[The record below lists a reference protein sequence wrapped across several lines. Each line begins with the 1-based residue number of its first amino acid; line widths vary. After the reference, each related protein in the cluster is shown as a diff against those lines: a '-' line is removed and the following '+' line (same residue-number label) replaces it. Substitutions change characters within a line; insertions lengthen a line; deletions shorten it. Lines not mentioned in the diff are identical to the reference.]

1 MCNLFFV
8 CAYAIR
14 SKICIFAF
22 SKTEPV
28 AAKRAEKQKGQA
40 DNGDNV
46 YSEKTKDTPL
56 MRQYAEMKKKF
67 PDAMLLY
74 RVGDFY
80 ETFSSDAVKC
90 SNILG
95 ITLTRKASGN
105 STYTELAGFP
115 YHALE
120 QYLPR
125 LVRAG
130 QRVAICEQL
139 EDPKTTKGLVKRG
152 ITELVTPGVSYNDMV
167 LEVKENNFLCGLHL
181 DDKIHG
187 VSFLDVSTGE
197 FFVAQGDISYID
209 KLMQNFHPTEVVLQR
224 KRLQQFLDL
233 FPEKYYTNTFDD
245 WVFTSDFANELLMK
259 QFGTTSL
266 KGFGVENLTA
276 GVIAAG
282 AALYYLQDTQH
293 DRTQHICKLTRV
305 EEDRYVWLDK
315 FTIRN
320 LELVHSPND
329 NAKTLIDVIDQTATP
344 MGSRLLRRWVVMP
357 LKERAM
363 IEQRLAV
370 VDQLVRNGEVADRLR
385 QHIRGIGDLE
395 RLISKVAVRRINP
408 RELLQLKRSLAEIE
422 LVKQLCST
430 LSDPSLQRFG
440 EQLNCCQSVCDL
452 IERQI
457 SEDAPVKVDKG
468 YVIASGVNEELD
480 ELRSLAGSGKDY
492 LMNLQQRESE
502 RTGIPSLKVS
512 FNSVFGYYLEVT
524 NTHRDKVPPEWVR
537 RQTLTNAERYITPEL
552 KAYEEK
558 ILGAEERM
566 QVIEGQLY
574 EQLLQT
580 LTDYVQPIQ
589 YNAQLIAQLDCLQGF
604 AAVSLANGYCRPTLT
619 DDAVI
624 DIKEGRHPVIETQLP
639 LGEQYISNNVYLD
652 SETQQIMIITG
663 PNMSGKSALLRQT
676 ALIVLLAQMGCYC
689 PAKQASIGLVDKI
702 FTRVGASDNISSGES
717 TFMVEMN
724 ETASIL
730 NNVSDRSLVL
740 LDEIGRGTS
749 TYDGISI
756 AWAITEYLHD
766 NKKMRPKVMFATHY
780 HELIEMADRY
790 ERIQNYHIS
799 VKEVGN
805 KVIFLRKLEMGGS
818 EHSFGIHVARMAG
831 MPPQVLKRAHAMLEI
846 LESKSEKIPDK
857 KNAKKPKFDSGN
869 FNDSGFQLSFIQLDD
884 PTLLEIRDKLIDID
898 IDTLTPIE
906 ALLKLNEIKKIVK
919 KK

>member
-1 MCNLFFV
+1 M
-8 CAYAIR
+8 
-14 SKICIFAF
+14 
-22 SKTEPV
+22 
-28 AAKRAEKQKGQA
+28 AAKDAK
-40 DNGDNV
+40 
-46 YSEKTKDTPL
+46 SEKNTPL
-56 MRQYAEMKKKF
+56 MRQYLEMKKKF
-67 PDAMLLY
+67 PDAMLLF

-80 ETFSSDAVKC
+80 ETYGSDAVK
-90 SNILG
+90 SAGILG
-95 ITLTRKASGN
+95 ITLTRKSNGSA
-105 STYTELAGFP
+105 TYTEMAGFP

-139 EDPKTTKGLVKRG
+139 EDPKAAKGLVKRG

-181 DDKIHG
+181 TDKISG

-197 FFVAQGDISYID
+197 FYVAQGDIHYID
-209 KLMQNFHPTEVVLQR
+209 KLLQNFHPTEVVLQR
-224 KRLQQFLDL
+224 KMLQRFQEF

-245 WVFTSDFANELLMK
+245 WVFTTDFAEELLMK

-266 KGFGVENLTA
+266 KGFGVDELEA
-276 GVIAAG
+276 GIIAAG
-282 AALYYLQDTQH
+282 AALYYLQETQH
-293 DRTQHICKLTRV
+293 DRTQHICRLTRI
-305 EEDRYVWLDK
+305 EEDKYVWLDK

-320 LELVHSPND
+320 LELIHSPNA
-329 NAKTLIDVIDQTATP
+329 NAKTLIDTIDQTLTP

-357 LKERAM
+357 IKETAV
-363 IEQRLAV
+363 IEQRLSV
-370 VDQLVRNGEVADRLR
+370 VDQLVLDASFADRLR

-395 RLISKVAVRRINP
+395 RLMSKVAVGRINP
-408 RELLQLKRSLAEIE
+408 RELLQLKRSLCEIDAIKGMCE
-422 LVKQLCST
+422 NVKSEAL
-430 LSDPSLQRFG
+430 RHYG
-440 EQLNCCQSVCDL
+440 ERLNVCRTIYEK
-452 IERQI
+452 IEHEI

-468 YVIASGVNEELD
+468 NVIADGVNAELD
-480 ELRSLAGSGKDY
+480 ELRALAGSGKEY
-492 LMNLQQRESE
+492 LMNMQQREVE
-502 RTGIPSLKVS
+502 RTGIPSLKVG
-512 FNSVFGYYLEVT
+512 FNNIFGYYLEVT
-524 NTHRDKVPPEWVR
+524 HTHRDKVPPEWVR

-552 KAYEEK
+552 KEYEEK

-566 QVIEGQLY
+566 QTIECQLY
-574 EQLLQT
+574 EQMLQT
-580 LTDYVQPIQ
+580 LTEYVEPIQ
-589 YNAQLIAQLDCLQGF
+589 YNAQLIAQLDCLQSF
-604 AAVSLANGYCRPTLT
+604 AAVALANNYCRPQLNDGT
-619 DDAVI
+619 VI

-639 LGEQYISNNVYLD
+639 LGEKYIANNVYLD
-652 SETQQIMIITG
+652 RDTQQIIIITG

-676 ALIVLLAQMGCYC
+676 ALIVLMAQIGCYC
-689 PAKQASIGLVDKI
+689 PAQSATIGVVDKI

-730 NNVSDRSLVL
+730 NNISDHSLVL

-766 NKKMRPKVMFATHY
+766 NKKVRPKVMFATHY
-780 HELIEMADRY
+780 HELIEMADQY

-805 KVIFLRKLEMGGS
+805 KVIFMRKLEMGGS

-831 MPPQVLKRAHAMLEI
+831 MPPQVLKRAHQMLEL
-846 LESKSEKIPDK
+846 LESKNEKISDQKSGK
-857 KNAKKPKFDSGN
+857 KLKKEEKITPEP
-869 FNDSGFQLSFIQLDD
+869 GFQLSFIQLDD
-884 PTLLEIRDKLIDID
+884 PTLLEIRDKILDID

-906 ALLKLNEIKKIVK
+906 ALLKLNEIKKIVGK
-919 KK
+919 K